1 MGIKQGLSQRA
12 LRVSEQVQRELAQMI
27 STEVRDPRVK
37 GVTVTQVEVSSDL
50 SHALVR
56 YVHPQ
61 GYAGQADADAGFKSV
76 NGFLRHGIAARL
88 TIFKAPLLHFEY
100 DKTFEEGMR
109 LSALIDSAR
118 EEDARVVAVDDTPA
132 VANDTPAVADDTLA
146 VADSTGVAA
155 DNASAAPVSGN

>member
-27 STEVRDPRVK
+27 ATEVRDPRVK
-37 GVTVTQVEVSSDL
+37 GITVTQVEVTSDL

-56 YVHPQ
+56 YVHPL
-61 GYAGQADADAGFKSV
+61 GYADAGFKSV

-118 EEDARVVAVDDTPA
+118 EDDARVVAAGDTTVVASDTQQSVSSVPPDPA
-132 VANDTPAVADDTLA
+132 
-146 VADSTGVAA
+146 
-155 DNASAAPVSGN
+155 

>member
-27 STEVRDPRVK
+27 ATEVRDPRVK
-37 GVTVTQVEVSSDL
+37 GVTVTQVEVTSDL

-56 YVHPQ
+56 YVHPL
-61 GYAGQADADAGFKSV
+61 GYAGQSDSDAGFKSV

-118 EEDARVVAVDDTPA
+118 ADDARVVVRDEVDL
-132 VANDTPAVADDTLA
+132 VASDEKPFAESDDQPLK
-146 VADSTGVAA
+146 S
-155 DNASAAPVSGN
+155 VSGSPA

>member
-1 MGIKQGLSQRA
+1 MSIKQGLSQRA

-27 STEVRDPRVK
+27 ATEVRDPRVK
-37 GVTVTQVEVSSDL
+37 GVTVTQVEVTSDL

-109 LSALIDSAR
+109 LSELIDSAR
-118 EEDARVVAVDDTPA
+118 RDDARVVAPDATSVSSASGDPA
-132 VANDTPAVADDTLA
+132 
-146 VADSTGVAA
+146 
-155 DNASAAPVSGN
+155 

>member
-27 STEVRDPRVK
+27 ATEVRDPRLK
-37 GVTVTQVEVSSDL
+37 GVTVTQVEVTSDL

-61 GYAGQADADAGFKSV
+61 GHAGQADADAGFKSV
-76 NGFLRHGIAARL
+76 NGFLRHGIAACL
-88 TIFKAPLLHFEY
+88 TIFKVPMLHFEY
-100 DKTFEEGMR
+100 DKTFEEGIR

-118 EEDARVVAVDDTPA
+118 EDDARVVAPDDKP
-132 VANDTPAVADDTLA
+132 
-146 VADSTGVAA
+146 VAA
-155 DNASAAPVSGN
+155 PDEKLVAEPDVPPAASVPGDRA

>member
-27 STEVRDPRVK
+27 ATDVRDPRVK
-37 GVTVTQVEVSSDL
+37 GVTITQVEVTSDL

-61 GYAGQADADAGFKSV
+61 GYAGQVDADAGFKSV

-100 DKTFEEGMR
+100 DKTVEEGMR

-118 EEDARVVAVDDTPA
+118 EDDALVVAVDDKPRAATDVLPVTSVSGTPA
-132 VANDTPAVADDTLA
+132 
-146 VADSTGVAA
+146 
-155 DNASAAPVSGN
+155 

>member
-1 MGIKQGLSQRA
+1 MAIKQGLSQRA

-27 STEVRDPRVK
+27 ATEVRDPRVK
-37 GVTVTQVEVSSDL
+37 GVTVTQVEVTSDL

-61 GYAGQADADAGFKSV
+61 GYAGQVDADAGFKSV

-118 EEDARVVAVDDTPA
+118 EDDARVVAPDDAP
-132 VANDTPAVADDTLA
+132 VATSDNRP
-146 VADSTGVAA
+146 VAA
-155 DNASAAPVSGN
+155 SDDQSITRVSSNPA

>member
-1 MGIKQGLSQRA
+1 MAIKQGLSQRA

-27 STEVRDPRVK
+27 ATEVRDPRVK
-37 GVTVTQVEVSSDL
+37 GVTVTQVEVTSDL

-61 GYAGQADADAGFKSV
+61 GYAGQVDADAGFKSV

-118 EEDARVVAVDDTPA
+118 EDDARVVASNDKPDAASDVPPVTAASGSPA
-132 VANDTPAVADDTLA
+132 
-146 VADSTGVAA
+146 
-155 DNASAAPVSGN
+155 

>member
-27 STEVRDPRVK
+27 ATEVRDPRVK
-37 GVTVTQVEVSSDL
+37 GVTVTQVEVTSDL

-56 YVHPQ
+56 YVHPL
-61 GYAGQADADAGFKSV
+61 GYAGQIDADTGFKSV

-118 EEDARVVAVDDTPA
+118 EDDARVIAPDDEPVVVAHDPDVDVNPD
-132 VANDTPAVADDTLA
+132 
-146 VADSTGVAA
+146 
-155 DNASAAPVSGN
+155 ASAATSDAVLATPDSGCSG

>member
-27 STEVRDPRVK
+27 ATEVRDPRVK
-37 GVTVTQVEVSSDL
+37 GVTVTQVEVTSDL

-56 YVHPQ
+56 YVHPL
-61 GYAGQADADAGFKSV
+61 GYAGQVDADAGFKSV

-118 EEDARVVAVDDTPA
+118 EDDARVVAPDDALVGASDDKVVATSDDQIAPPVAGNPA
-132 VANDTPAVADDTLA
+132 
-146 VADSTGVAA
+146 
-155 DNASAAPVSGN
+155 

>member
-12 LRVSEQVQRELAQMI
+12 LRVSEQVQRELAQMLA
-27 STEVRDPRVK
+27 TEVRDPRVR
-37 GVTVTQVEVSSDL
+37 GVTVTQVEVTSDL

-56 YVHPQ
+56 YVHPD
-61 GYAGQADADAGFKSV
+61 GYAGQAAADDGFKSV

-109 LSALIDSAR
+109 LSALIDTAR
-118 EEDARVVAVDDTPA
+118 EDDARVVAPDDKLVVAVHDKLVVAVDDKPA
-132 VANDTPAVADDTLA
+132 V
-146 VADSTGVAA
+146 S
-155 DNASAAPVSGN
+155 VSGNPT

>member
-1 MGIKQGLSQRA
+1 VGIKQGLSQRA

-27 STEVRDPRVK
+27 ATEVRDPRVK
-37 GVTVTQVEVSSDL
+37 GVTVTQVEVTSDL

-56 YVHPQ
+56 YVHPK
-61 GYAGQADADAGFKSV
+61 GYSGQVDADAGFKSV

-109 LSALIDSAR
+109 LSALIDLAR
-118 EEDARVVAVDDTPA
+118 EDDVRVVAPDGKLVDA
-132 VANDTPAVADDTLA
+132 SDDSS
-146 VADSTGVAA
+146 VF
-155 DNASAAPVSGN
+155 VSGNQPVTPTSNRPD